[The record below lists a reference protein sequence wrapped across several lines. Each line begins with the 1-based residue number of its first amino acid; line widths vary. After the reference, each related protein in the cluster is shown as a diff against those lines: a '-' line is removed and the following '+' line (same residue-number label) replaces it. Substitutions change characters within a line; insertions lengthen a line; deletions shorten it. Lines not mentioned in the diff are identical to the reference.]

1 MNSGGHES
9 SSHGVNAGA
18 KGPGSDLS
26 QQSQSQQ
33 SPSHEKPSH
42 ENAAQS
48 GSAAEEKFMSLLS
61 VRQLSLAYAGKQVV
75 HDLSFTLARGEIAC
89 LLGPS
94 GCGKTSVLRALAG
107 FEAPASGSITL
118 NGEQVADAREQRPA
132 HLRRIGMV
140 FQDHALFPHL
150 RVIDNIAFGLSQFSA
165 NARRQRVD
173 EMLTLTGLSELA
185 TRYPHQLSGGQQQR
199 VALARALAPRPH
211 LLLMDEPFAN
221 LDAELRAQLAQDIR
235 QLLKAQQLSAIL
247 VTHDQH
253 EAFAMA
259 DNVGVM
265 RNGVL
270 LQWSTP
276 YQLYHEPANRAVAD
290 FIGEG
295 VFLRGRVVDA
305 RGVEMELGCLP
316 GAVPPDCC
324 IGCEVDV
331 LLRPDDIVHDDAS
344 HLTAIVRQK
353 AFRGAEF
360 LYTLE
365 LASGAQV
372 LSLVPSHHNHAIGEA
387 IGIRLELDHAI
398 VYPRVSVS

>member
-1 MNSGGHES
+1 MNINAQEKNPSFSGTGD
-9 SSHGVNAGA
+9 GMPGAINAREN
-18 KGPGSDLS
+18 GSPQNDSLQNNS
-26 QQSQSQQ
+26 LQNDSRNN
-33 SPSHEKPSH
+33 PLPNDK
-42 ENAAQS
+42 A
-48 GSAAEEKFMSLLS
+48 MTLLS
-61 VRQLSLAYAGKQVV
+61 VTQLSLAYAGKQVV

-107 FEAPASGSITL
+107 FEAPANGCIDI
-118 NGEQVADAREQRPA
+118 NGERVADAGQQRPA

-165 NARRQRVD
+165 AERRQRVE
-173 EMLTLTGLSELA
+173 EMLALTGLSELA
-185 TRYPHQLSGGQQQR
+185 TRFPHQLSGGQQQR

-221 LDAELRAQLAQDIR
+221 LDAELRTQLAQDIR
-235 QLLKAQQLSAIL
+235 QLLKTQQMSAIL
-247 VTHDQH
+247 VTHDQN

-259 DNVGVM
+259 DNIGVM
-265 RNGVL
+265 RNGIL
-270 LQWSTP
+270 LQWATP

-324 IGCEVDV
+324 IGCDVDV

-398 VYPRVSVS
+398 VYPRVGVS